1 MPKAKQLPSGSWR
14 VLASVTINGKREFRS
29 FTAEKSWQAEA
40 EANEWIEYYR
50 DVAKDTSKLTIG
62 DAIDEYISMKENILS
77 PSTIASYR
85 KLKRNYFNDISHL
98 QLRKL
103 TYIIVQKW
111 VNNLAATISP
121 KTVSCAYGL
130 LTAIISVYA
139 PRLEIS
145 KITLPQKKK
154 PKPVALSRQDTATL
168 LNGIQGID
176 IEVPILLALWLGLRR
191 SEILA
196 LEWNDIDL
204 DKMTVTIN
212 KALVPGERQM
222 HLKAPKTTDSER
234 TLSLP
239 IYIADKIKKLPHISE
254 RIFDGMAPNR
264 CTKKFP
270 KVCEELG
277 LPHYRFH
284 DLRHSMA
291 TVGVSL
297 NIADKIVMARGGWNN
312 YATMKNIY
320 QAVLQDDTSAAD
332 VLYDSYF
339 NNLIERNTNCNTQI

>member
-29 FTAEKSWQAEA
+29 FTADKPWQAEA

-50 DVAKDTSKLTIG
+50 GVAKDTSTMTVG
-62 DAIDEYISMKENILS
+62 SAIDEYIALKENILS
-77 PSTIASYR
+77 PTTTASYR
-85 KLKRNYFNDISHL
+85 KIKRNYFTEINHI

-103 TYIIVQKW
+103 TQIIVQKW
-111 VNNLAATISP
+111 VNNLSARISAKTI
-121 KTVSCAYGL
+121 SCAYGL

-139 PRLEIS
+139 PKLEIG

-154 PKPVALSRQDTATL
+154 PKSVALTQKETAIL
-168 LNGIQGID
+168 LNGMQGD
-176 IEVPILLALWLGLRR
+176 VLEVPVLLALWLGLRR

-196 LEWNDIDL
+196 LEWKDIDFENH
-204 DKMTVTIN
+204 TITIN
-212 KALVPGERQM
+212 KALVKAEGQK
-222 HLKAPKTTDSER
+222 HLKGTKTTDSER

-239 IYIADKIKKLPHISE
+239 LYIEEKIKNLPHKHE
-254 RIFDGMAPNR
+254 RLFEGMDPDR
-264 CTKKFP
+264 CSKGFP
-270 KVCEELG
+270 RLCKRLG

-312 YATMKNIY
+312 YATVKNIY

-332 VLYDSYF
+332 VLYDAYF
-339 NNLIERNTNCNTQI
+339 TNLLEGNTKCNTAI